1 MDGKINDNN
10 NFRKRSSDVAKR
22 ESLER
27 YHFNVRWSITVER
40 IQNSWRCC
48 SLTERWQ
55 YWKMSL
61 CRYQCSIFS
70 DFNNLCAESKL
81 PAMIP
86 YWHWA
91 PLCLSC
97 LFVFSVFL
105 FTSKYFFVVCGQ
117 HQFCFICYI
126 TYSKL
131 HSRSVY
137 YMFLPIY
144 SLPFYNKMLSS
155 QFVATHK
162 CPHYLNMNLILF
174 KIRHCKDQDT
184 ALGLHFSKSCLSDL
198 LIAISEIPQM

>member
-1 MDGKINDNN
+1 MSPRGKAWKDITSMYGEVLQW
-10 NFRKRSSDVAKR
+10 KESKTHGDVA
-22 ESLER
+22 LWQ
-27 YHFNVRWSITVER
+27 NVGSTGKCPSAGIRH
-40 IQNSWRCC
+40 
-48 SLTERWQ
+48 
-55 YWKMSL
+55 
-61 CRYQCSIFS
+61 QCSIFS